1 MNSDTPRTDKALF
14 RVAKEFG
21 DLTRVPLSEPVAPAD
36 FARQLERDNARLRE
50 ALSFCITLMDEAS
63 RRESFKNL
71 TDIELGKLWL
81 TTLNGARA
89 LLAELE
95 AKP

>member
-1 MNSDTPRTDKALF
+1 MSDTPRTDKALF

-21 DLTRVPLSEPVAPAD
+21 DLSRVPLSEPVVTAD
-36 FARQLERDNARLRE
+36 FARQLERDNAQLRE
-50 ALSFCITLMDEAS
+50 ALNKVLADARIQSDFAYLDNGIGTA
-63 RRESFKNL
+63 
-71 TDIELGKLWL
+71 TALGK
-81 TTLNGARA
+81 TLLEARA